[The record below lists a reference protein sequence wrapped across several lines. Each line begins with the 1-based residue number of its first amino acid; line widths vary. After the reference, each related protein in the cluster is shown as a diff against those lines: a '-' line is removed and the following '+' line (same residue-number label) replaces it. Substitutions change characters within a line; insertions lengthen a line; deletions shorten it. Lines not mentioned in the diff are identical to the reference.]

1 MGTLVSAGS
10 GRGIVIGTGMNCE
23 LGRVFDLMTEQ
34 EERKSPLQVAV
45 AYRNTP
51 VVSFFFALFC
61 LAVSVP

>member
-45 AYRNTP
+45 AYRKRP
-51 VVSFFFALFC
+51 LYPCPLSCF
-61 LAVSVP
+61 P